1 MESVTLK
8 IDENKLNKMKEFYSY
23 CEEKTSAPYVVF
35 LAKIRTNITLTIYE
49 SKKGIKAVFMGED
62 VISEASL
69 WDKEAF
75 INEKKEKVSY
85 SWLDTS
91 SQIGSDEV
99 GTGDFFGPVIVVAS
113 YIKKDIIPY
122 LKELGVDDSKKLTDK
137 KILEIVPKFI
147 DKVIF
152 SKLTCDNNKYNEMI
166 SKGYNMNS
174 IKAVLHNEALKNV
187 LSKSHDYKCQIYI
200 DQFCDKSLYY
210 RYLEGKYEP
219 LIDHVNFHTKGE
231 SFYPSVAVS
240 SLIARYSFLL
250 YIDELNKKYHM
261 EFPKGASSV
270 VDEFAKKFKETY
282 GIDELNKVCKMNF
295 KNYESLK

>member
-1 MESVTLK
+1 MDSVTLK
-8 IDENKLNKMKEFYSY
+8 IDLEKLNKMKEFYSY
-23 CEEKTSAPYVVF
+23 CEEKSFCPYIVF
-35 LAKIRTNITLTIYE
+35 LCKPTTKITLTIYQ
-49 SKKGIKAVFMGED
+49 SKKDIKAVFMGED
-62 VISEASL
+62 VLSEASI
-69 WDKEAF
+69 WDEKAC

-99 GTGDFFGPVIVVAS
+99 GTGDFLGPVIVVAS
-113 YIKKDIIPY
+113 YIKKDLIPY

-187 LSKSHDYKCQIYI
+187 LKKSQDYNCQIYI
-200 DQFCDKSLYY
+200 DQFCDVLLYY

-219 LIDHVNFHTKGE
+219 LIKNVNFHTKGE
-231 SFYPSVAVS
+231 SLFPSVAVS

-250 YIDELNKKYHM
+250 YMEELNKKYHM
-261 EFPKGASSV
+261 EFPKGASSA
-270 VDEFAKKFKETY
+270 VDNFAKKFKETY
-282 GIDELNKVCKMNF
+282 GIDELNKVCKKNF
-295 KNYESLK
+295 KNYNSLK

>member
-1 MESVTLK
+1 MDSVTLK
-8 IDENKLNKMKEFYSY
+8 IDLEKLNKMKEFYSY
-23 CEEKTSAPYVVF
+23 CEEKSSCPYIVF
-35 LAKIRTNITLTIYE
+35 LCKPTINITLTIYQ
-49 SKKGIKAVFMGED
+49 SKKDIKAVFMGKD
-62 VISEASL
+62 VLSEASI
-69 WDKEAF
+69 WDEKAC

-99 GTGDFFGPVIVVAS
+99 GTGDFLGPVIVVAS
-113 YIKKDIIPY
+113 YVKKDLIPY

-187 LSKSHDYKCQIYI
+187 LKKSQDYNCQIYI
-200 DQFCDKSLYY
+200 DQFCDVLLYY
-210 RYLEGKYEP
+210 RYLEGRYEP
-219 LIDHVNFHTKGE
+219 LINNVNFHTKGE
-231 SFYPSVAVS
+231 SLFPSVAVS

-250 YIDELNKKYHM
+250 YMEELNKKYHM

-270 VDEFAKKFKETY
+270 VDNFAKKFKETY
-282 GIDELNKVCKMNF
+282 GIDELNKVCKKNF
-295 KNYESLK
+295 KNYDSLK